1 MLQDMRKSTQ
11 GTAAKIVVGLIVIA
25 FSMFGIESI
34 LLGGGGSGVAEVNG
48 EEISP
53 QELQQAVNTQKRRL
67 ISMMGD
73 SIDPAMLDDQLLSGQ
88 ALDSLINRKLLM
100 QSANE
105 MKLSVSERQI
115 GAIIGG
121 MEQFQVDG
129 QFSPDAYKSLLSSAG
144 YTPAYF
150 KQNLRDDITLTQLR
164 SGLAGSEF
172 ATPSELAINAR
183 VTAEQR
189 DLRYLTIPMEKFST
203 NSDISEAE
211 IEAFYAENQSSF
223 LTSESVD
230 LEYIELNRDDFRQPV
245 EESLVLEAYEQAKQ
259 NPQYKTENRVY
270 HILFETTDDDSQR
283 QRIADA
289 QAQLASGAEFADV
302 AREFS
307 DDVGSAGSGGDLGYS
322 GGDAFPEEMEQAIA
336 QLELNVVSDPVQTD
350 AGKHLIMVT
359 ERNEGKVADL
369 EDMRAE
375 LEETIQADEAR
386 IVLLRTVEALRD
398 LAFNA
403 DGLDS
408 PAGELDLAVQQAEG
422 VTRAQPEGLFANPS
436 LTTAAFSEDVLEA
449 GHNSDVIELGGD
461 RFVVMR
467 VRRYNEP
474 QVKPLDSVREQ
485 IVADIAESSARAAV
499 AAKAEQALQAL
510 RSGVSLETL
519 AKREG
524 YEWQVELGANRANTA
539 VPGAVLQRAFE
550 LPVPAEGESASDYIM
565 TQVGDAQVFE
575 LVRVSAGDYK
585 ELAETEQQA
594 LRQQVSAEYS
604 NLVDTEFQRG
614 LRSDAEINVL

>member
-67 ISMMGD
+67 IAMMGD
-73 SIDPAMLDDQLLSGQ
+73 SIDPAMLDDQRLSGQ

-100 QSANE
+100 QSASEKN
-105 MKLSVSERQI
+105 LSVSERQI

-129 QFSPDAYKSLLSSAG
+129 QFSPDAYKSLLSTAG

-150 KQNLRDDITLTQLR
+150 KQNLRDDIILNQLR

-172 ATPSELAINAR
+172 ATPSELALNAR

-189 DLRYLTIPMEKFST
+189 DLRYLTIPLENFSID
-203 NSDISEAE
+203 SDVSEAE
-211 IEAFYAENQSSF
+211 IEAFYAENQSRF
-223 LTSESVD
+223 LTPESVD
-230 LEYIELNRDDFRQPV
+230 LEYIELHRDDFRQPV
-245 EESLVLEAYEQAKQ
+245 EESLVLEAYEEAKQ
-259 NPQYKTENRVY
+259 NPQYKTENRVS
-270 HILFETTDDDSQR
+270 HILFEDTEDGLQQ
-283 QRIADA
+283 QRITDA
-289 QAQLASGAEFADV
+289 QAQLASGVDFADV

-307 DDVGSAGSGGDLGYS
+307 DDVGSASNGGDLGYS

-336 QLELNVVSDPVQTD
+336 QLALNVVSDPVQTD
-350 AGKHLIMVT
+350 AGRHLIMVT
-359 ERNEGKVADL
+359 ERNEGKVAAL
-369 EDMRAE
+369 EDMRAD
-375 LEETIQADEAR
+375 LEDSIQADEAR
-386 IVLLRTVEALRD
+386 IVLLRTVESLRD
-398 LAFNA
+398 LSFNA

-408 PAGELDLAVQQAEG
+408 PASELDLNVQQAEG
-422 VTRAQPEGLFANPS
+422 ITRGQSEGLFANPS
-436 LTTAAFSEDVLEA
+436 LTAAAFSEEVLEA
-449 GHNSDVIELGGD
+449 GHNSDVIELGDD
-461 RFVVMR
+461 RFVVLR

-474 QVKPLDSVREQ
+474 EVKPLDSVREQ
-485 IVADIAESSARAAV
+485 IVADIAESSARTAV

-510 RSGVSLETL
+510 RSGVSLEAF
-519 AKREG
+519 AKQEG
-524 YEWQVELGANRANTA
+524 YEWQVELGASRRNTV
-539 VPGAVLQRAFE
+539 VPGEVLQRAFE
-550 LPVPAEGESASDYIM
+550 LPVPPEGESASDFIM
-565 TQVGDAQVFE
+565 TPVGDAQVFE
-575 LVRVSAGDYK
+575 LVRVSEGEY
-585 ELAETEQQA
+585 ESLAEPEQQA